1 MQDIALVVHN
11 ANRSGAKLSRFTH
24 KSLHHRPVCK
34 QEVIHRIWIQFCE
47 MVVDFVGVF
56 YFCNVFWRGKHTF
69 SRQNSRHLLQREC
82 VLLDSQR
89 RINRSDAILAA
100 QNRTCGKIL
109 GGTTSSL
116 ISITSERAASV
127 ISNGGFLFRT
137 VYTSHIISFII
148 SFHLSFINQNF
159 EKMIDEM
166 RPLFHTAA

>member
-1 MQDIALVVHN
+1 MRQCSKMQDIPFVVYN

-34 QEVIHRIWIQFCE
+34 QEVIHRIWIQLCE

-109 GGTTSSL
+109 DGTDF
-116 ISITSERAASV
+116 AYQFAD
-127 ISNGGFLFRT
+127 
-137 VYTSHIISFII
+137 SHNI
-148 SFHLSFINQNF
+148 
-159 EKMIDEM
+159 
-166 RPLFHTAA
+166 

>member
-47 MVVDFVGVF
+47 MVVDFVGIF

-89 RINRSDAILAA
+89 RINRSDA
-100 QNRTCGKIL
+100 
-109 GGTTSSL
+109 
-116 ISITSERAASV
+116 V
-127 ISNGGFLFRT
+127 
-137 VYTSHIISFII
+137 V
-148 SFHLSFINQNF
+148 
-159 EKMIDEM
+159 
-166 RPLFHTAA
+166 TA

>member
-1 MQDIALVVHN
+1 MEDITLAVYY
-11 ANRSGAKLSRFTH
+11 ADRTRAKLASLQT
-24 KSLHHRPVCK
+24 LHHRPMCK
-34 QEVIHRIWIQFCE
+34 QKIIHRIWIQLCE

-109 GGTTSSL
+109 GGTDFAYQFADFHSL
-116 ISITSERAASV
+116 
-127 ISNGGFLFRT
+127 
-137 VYTSHIISFII
+137 
-148 SFHLSFINQNF
+148 
-159 EKMIDEM
+159 
-166 RPLFHTAA
+166 